1 MLGAVGMTIKMYSTT
16 WCPDC
21 VRSKRTLHKLGVAYE
36 EINIEKD
43 PSAVA
48 LVRKI
53 NRGARSVPTIV
64 FPDNSTLTEPNN
76 QELTAKLKELGLVP

>member
-1 MLGAVGMTIKMYSTT
+1 MTIKMYSTT

-21 VRSKRTLHKLGVAYE
+21 IRSKRTLDKHGVDYE
-36 EINIEKD
+36 EINIEQD

-48 LVRKI
+48 LVKRI

-64 FPDNSTLTEPNN
+64 FPDSSTLTEPNSN
-76 QELTAKLKELGLVP
+76 ELVSKLKELGLVG

>member
-1 MLGAVGMTIKMYSTT
+1 MTIKMYSTT

-21 VRSKRTLHKLGVAYE
+21 IRSKRTLDKHGVQYE

-48 LVRKI
+48 LVKKI
-53 NRGARSVPTIV
+53 NRGSRSVPTIV
-64 FPDNSTLTEPNN
+64 FPDNSTLTEPNSN
-76 QELTAKLKELGLVP
+76 QLVEKLRELGLVG

>member
-1 MLGAVGMTIKMYSTT
+1 MTIKMYSTT

-21 VRSKRTLHKLGVAYE
+21 IRSKRTLDNHGVDYE
-36 EINIEKD
+36 EINIEQD

-48 LVRKI
+48 LVKKI

-64 FPDNSTLTEPNN
+64 FSDNTTLTEPNN
-76 QELTAKLKELGLVP
+76 NQLVSKLKELGLVG

>member
-1 MLGAVGMTIKMYSTT
+1 MTIKMYSTT

-21 VRSKRTLHKLGVAYE
+21 IRSKRTLDKHGVQYE

-48 LVRKI
+48 LVKKI
-53 NRGARSVPTIV
+53 NRGSRSVPTIV
-64 FPDNSTLTEPNN
+64 FPDNSTLTEPNSN
-76 QELTAKLKELGLVP
+76 ELVEKLRELGLVG

>member
-1 MLGAVGMTIKMYSTT
+1 MTIKMYSTT

-21 VRSKRTLHKLGVAYE
+21 IRSKRTLDKHGVVYE
-36 EINIEKD
+36 EINIEQD

-48 LVRKI
+48 LVKRI

-64 FPDNSTLTEPNN
+64 FPDSSTLTEPNSN
-76 QELTAKLKELGLVP
+76 ELVSKLKELGLVG

>member
-1 MLGAVGMTIKMYSTT
+1 MTIKMYSTT

-21 VRSKRTLHKLGVAYE
+21 IRSKRTLDKHGVVYE
-36 EINIEKD
+36 EINIEQD

-48 LVRKI
+48 LVKKI

-64 FPDNSTLTEPNN
+64 FPDSSTLTEPNN
-76 QELTAKLKELGLVP
+76 NELVSKLQELGLVG

>member
-1 MLGAVGMTIKMYSTT
+1 MTIKMYSTT

-21 VRSKRTLHKLGVAYE
+21 IRSKRTLDKHGVMYE

-43 PSAVA
+43 PAAVA

-64 FPDNSTLTEPNN
+64 FLDHSTLTEPNSS
-76 QELTAKLKELGLVP
+76 ELVSKLRELGLVG

>member
-1 MLGAVGMTIKMYSTT
+1 MTIKMYSTT

-21 VRSKRTLHKLGVAYE
+21 IRSKRTLYKHGVVYE
-36 EINIEKD
+36 EINIEQD

-48 LVRKI
+48 LVKKI

-64 FPDNSTLTEPNN
+64 FPDSSTLTEPNN
-76 QELTAKLKELGLVP
+76 NELVSKLQELGLVG